1 MGLRL
6 RKVRLESFRSY
17 DRFELDDIGA
27 LTVLDGENAAGKTN
41 ALEGVQLLTAL
52 SSFRHPTARQ
62 LVAWGHDSARL
73 SARIEGDDGRLLEVD
88 AVLKEGSRTYR
99 LNGKPR
105 RAAELRGM
113 LPAVCFTPDD
123 LELAKGS
130 NGVKRTALDDMG
142 SQMSRNYHAV
152 RRDYEKM
159 LRQKNRLLKDGAP
172 AAFRASVDDVLVA
185 VGAHLTA
192 KRADVLARL
201 RPYVQDYYRT
211 LSGGVERVD
220 VSYVPSWVSWDAERP
235 WEGAF
240 ALEEARSELARAV
253 EAGSQRELDR
263 GRALWGPHADAIAFF
278 VDGRNAAQFASQG
291 QQRSLVLAFKLAEV
305 ALVREMTGQQ
315 PVLLLDDVMSELDAR
330 RRDALVEFIEG
341 DIQTFITT
349 TNLGY
354 FSKSLLDR
362 ARIVRL
368 RKDEGVTRVETDV
381 DLPRETPEGQ
391 AGRRTG
397 DGVHMADAEG
407 DERP

>member
-6 RKVRLESFRSY
+6 RKVRFESFRSY
-17 DRFELDDIGA
+17 DRFELYDIGV

-62 LVAWGHDSARL
+62 LIAWGHDAARL

-88 AVLKEGSRTYR
+88 VVLKEGSRAYR
-99 LNGKPR
+99 LNDKPR

-130 NGVKRTALDDMG
+130 NGVKRTALDEMG

-159 LRQKNRLLKDGAP
+159 LRQKNRLLKDGASS
-172 AAFRASVDDVLVA
+172 AFRASVDDVLVT
-185 VGAHLTA
+185 VGAHLSA
-192 KRADVLARL
+192 KRGDVLARL
-201 RPYVQDYYRT
+201 RPHVQDYYRA
-211 LSGGVERVD
+211 LSGGTEQVD
-220 VSYVPSWVSWDAERP
+220 VSYAPSWVAWDAERP
-235 WEGAF
+235 WDGAF
-240 ALEEARSELARAV
+240 TLEEAREELARAV
-253 EAGSQRELDR
+253 EAGAQRELDR
-263 GRALWGPHADAIAFF
+263 GRAIWGPHADAVAFF
-278 VDGRNAAQFASQG
+278 IDGRNAAQFASQG

-315 PVLLLDDVMSELDAR
+315 PILLLDDVMSELDAR

-362 ARIVRL
+362 ARVVRL
-368 RKDEGVTRVETDV
+368 RKDEGTTRVEGDFTGGADM
-381 DLPRETPEGQ
+381 TEG
-391 AGRRTG
+391 G
-397 DGVHMADAEG
+397 EG
-407 DERP
+407 A